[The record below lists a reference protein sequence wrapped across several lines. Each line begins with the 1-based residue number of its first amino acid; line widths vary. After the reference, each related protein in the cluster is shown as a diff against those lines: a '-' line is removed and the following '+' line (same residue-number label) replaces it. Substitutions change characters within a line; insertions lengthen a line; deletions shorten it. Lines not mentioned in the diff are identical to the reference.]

1 MKLYSPATQYNKSMT
16 LVSSKQH
23 DLQHAQSSAQSPIQL
38 SQSPMQQSDPII
50 PRVLSIAGTDPTGG
64 AGIQAD
70 LKSIM
75 AAGGYGMCIPT
86 NLVAQNTCEVREVFT
101 PPVSFFRTQ
110 LSCMY
115 DDVTVDA
122 LKIGM
127 LGCTEYIEAM
137 RDWMCDNPVPVS
149 VLDPVMIST
158 SGKRLLEASA
168 ENAMRNFISCV
179 DVVTPNVPELAAL
192 CESRVAE
199 NFEEACNQA
208 RKLAAK
214 NSVVVIVKGGHLTSE
229 DVGNTAVFPDG
240 DARHVPSERV
250 ETSTTHGTGCSLSSA
265 LATKIGL
272 ALREEKN
279 LSDHDTVLCALEW
292 STAWLREAI
301 AAGSELHVG
310 RGGERGHGPV
320 NHSVRILRQTA

>member
-1 MKLYSPATQYNKSMT
+1 MCATQYNKSMT
-16 LVSSKQH
+16 LVSSKQP
-23 DLQHAQSSAQSPIQL
+23 SQSPL
-38 SQSPMQQSDPII
+38 SQSTPII
-50 PRVLSIAGTDPTGG
+50 PRVLSVAGTDPTGG
-64 AGIQAD
+64 AGVQAD

-110 LSCMY
+110 LSCVY

-127 LGCTEYIEAM
+127 LGCVEYIEAM
-137 RDWMCDNPVPVS
+137 RDWMRDNPVPVS

-158 SGKRLLEASA
+158 SGKRLLEESA

-192 CESRVAE
+192 CKLPVAK
-199 NFEEACNQA
+199 NFDEACSQA
-208 RKLAAK
+208 RELAAK

-240 DARHVPSERV
+240 DARHVPSKRV
-250 ETSTTHGTGCSLSSA
+250 ETSTTHGTGCALSSA

-272 ALREEKN
+272 ALRQGKS
-279 LSDHDTVLCALEW
+279 LSDHDTVMRALEW

-301 AAGSELHVG
+301 AAGEELHVG
-310 RGGERGHGPV
+310 RGSECGYVHGHVCGHGPV
-320 NHSVRILRQTA
+320 NHSVRIMQQTA

>member
-1 MKLYSPATQYNKSMT
+1 M
-16 LVSSKQH
+16 
-23 DLQHAQSSAQSPIQL
+23 
-38 SQSPMQQSDPII
+38 
-50 PRVLSIAGTDPTGG
+50 
-64 AGIQAD
+64 QAD

-110 LSCMY
+110 LSCVY

-127 LGCTEYIEAM
+127 LGCSEYIEVM
-137 RDWMCDNPVPVS
+137 RDWMRDNPVPVS

-168 ENAMRNFISCV
+168 ENAMRKFISCV

-192 CESRVAE
+192 CKLPVAE
-199 NFEEACNQA
+199 NFEEACDQA
-208 RKLAAK
+208 RELAAK
-214 NSVVVIVKGGHLTSE
+214 NSVVVIVKGGHLTGE

-240 DARHVPSERV
+240 YAQHVPSERV

-272 ALREEKN
+272 ALREGKN
-279 LSDHDTVLCALEW
+279 LSDHDTVMRALEW

-301 AAGSELHVG
+301 AAGSVLHVG
-310 RGGERGHGPV
+310 RGGERGGERGGKHGHGPV
-320 NHSVRILRQTA
+320 NHSVRILQQTV

>member
-1 MKLYSPATQYNKSMT
+1 MT

-23 DLQHAQSSAQSPIQL
+23 AQSSAQS
-38 SQSPMQQSDPII
+38 SAQSIAQSHTQQSNPII
-50 PRVLSIAGTDPTGG
+50 PRVLSVAGTDPTGG

-110 LSCMY
+110 LSCVY

-127 LGCTEYIEAM
+127 LGCAEYIEAM
-137 RDWMCDNPVPVS
+137 RDWMRDNPVPVS

-168 ENAMRNFISCV
+168 ENAMRKFISCV

-192 CESRVAE
+192 CESSVAE

-208 RKLAAK
+208 RELAAK
-214 NSVVVIVKGGHLTSE
+214 NSVVVIVKGGHLTGE

-240 DARHVPSERV
+240 YAQHVPSERV

-272 ALREEKN
+272 ALREGKN

-301 AAGSELHVG
+301 AAGSVLHVG
-310 RGGERGHGPV
+310 RGSEGGDERGGERGGKHGHGPV
-320 NHSVRILRQTA
+320 NHSVRILQQTV

>member
-1 MKLYSPATQYNKSMT
+1 MT

-23 DLQHAQSSAQSPIQL
+23 AQSSAQS
-38 SQSPMQQSDPII
+38 SAQSIAQSHTQQSNPII
-50 PRVLSIAGTDPTGG
+50 PRVLSVAGTDPTGG

-110 LSCMY
+110 LSCVY

-127 LGCTEYIEAM
+127 LGCAEYIEAM
-137 RDWMCDNPVPVS
+137 RDWMRDNPVPVS

-168 ENAMRNFISCV
+168 ENAMRKFISCV

-192 CESRVAE
+192 CESSVAE

-208 RKLAAK
+208 RELAAK
-214 NSVVVIVKGGHLTSE
+214 NSVVVIVKGGHLTGE

-240 DARHVPSERV
+240 YARHVPSERV
-250 ETSTTHGTGCSLSSA
+250 KQAQLTE
-265 LATKIGL
+265 LAARFLPQLLRKLGL
-272 ALREEKN
+272 
-279 LSDHDTVLCALEW
+279 LC
-292 STAWLREAI
+292 
-301 AAGSELHVG
+301 VK
-310 RGGERGHGPV
+310 ER
-320 NHSVRILRQTA
+320 I

>member
-1 MKLYSPATQYNKSMT
+1 MKLYSPATQYNKVMT

-23 DLQHAQSSAQSPIQL
+23 TESL
-38 SQSPMQQSDPII
+38 MQQAEPII
-50 PRVLSIAGTDPTGG
+50 PRVLSVAGTDPTGG

-110 LSCMY
+110 LSCVY

-137 RDWMCDNPVPVS
+137 RDWMRDNPVPVS
-149 VLDPVMIST
+149 VLDPVMVST
-158 SGKRLLEASA
+158 SGKRLLKTEA
-168 ENAMRNFISCV
+168 EEAMRKFISCV
-179 DVVTPNVPELAAL
+179 DIITPNVPELASL
-192 CESRVAE
+192 CGSEIADSFAK
-199 NFEEACNQA
+199 ACDQA
-208 RKLAAK
+208 RMLAAK
-214 NSVVVIVKGGHLTSE
+214 NNVIVIVKGGHLTGE
-229 DVGNTAVFPDG
+229 DVGNTVVFPDG
-240 DARHVPSERV
+240 YKQHILSERV
-250 ETSTTHGTGCSLSSA
+250 ETSATHGTGCSLSSA
-265 LATKIGL
+265 LATKLGA
-272 ALREEKN
+272 ALRAKKR
-279 LSDHDTVLCALEW
+279 LYDYDTVVRALKW
-292 STAWLREAI
+292 STDWLHDAI

-310 RGGERGHGPV
+310 HGHGPV
-320 NHSVRILRQTA
+320 NHAVRFMNSGV